1 MQLDAKNADTLANL
15 IVLNTLLGKKEEVA
29 QLKEQLTGVDSE
41 HRALADWAEKKQEFE
56 RAKAKYTPKFEA
68 AA

>member
-1 MQLDAKNADTLANL
+1 M
-15 IVLNTLLGKKEEVA
+15 LNTLLGKKDEVV
-29 QLKEQLTGVDSE
+29 QLKSQLAGVNSE
-41 HRALADWAEKKQEFE
+41 HKALTDWAEKKQEFE